1 MNIRQKIVAAAV
13 VAVTLG
19 FAAAAAWADT
29 AVVKLFKVISPK
41 DEVEIGLTDDEL
53 KGPGK
58 SDVEN
63 LAKKLVDAGQITVW
77 QYAVHKNANGDL
89 EHAPLKKIAILKQDT
104 FRIEP
109 FDPKP
114 LKVIPPAN

>member
-1 MNIRQKIVAAAV
+1 MKIRQTIAVAAAV
-13 VAVTLG
+13 AMMMG
-19 FAAAAAWADT
+19 FAAASWADT
-29 AVVKLFKVISPK
+29 AAVKLFKVISPK